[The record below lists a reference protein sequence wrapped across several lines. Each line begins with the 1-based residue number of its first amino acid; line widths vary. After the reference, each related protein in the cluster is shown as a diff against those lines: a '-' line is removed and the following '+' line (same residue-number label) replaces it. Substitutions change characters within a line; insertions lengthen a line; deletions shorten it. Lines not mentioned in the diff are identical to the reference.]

1 LRGVKDKAALVTGRE
16 VPVLIGPEPGFSI
29 GNPVFA
35 GQIPHAIH
43 AAAQMI
49 AAGEVAVPIT
59 ATYPLYEI
67 KAPVAHALQGGKLLL
82 EVHGAVN

>member
-1 LRGVKDKAALVTGRE
+1 
-16 VPVLIGPEPGFSI
+16 
-29 GNPVFA
+29 
-35 GQIPHAIH
+35 
-43 AAAQMI
+43 MI